1 MSDNILRLIPTVP
14 DYVPD
19 AEAQNQARKLLASHL
34 PQAREVYI
42 ELSDTVRFVDQGGNF
57 ERVRCPVCG
66 VTLETEWWQQAMDT
80 AYETEFRELGITTPC
95 CASGVS
101 LNDLIYDW
109 PAGFA
114 RFSLEALNPNVRD
127 LEDKMKRKLEELL
140 GCELRR
146 IWTHY

>member
-19 AEAQNQARKLLASHL
+19 AEAQNQARKLLTSHL
-34 PQAREVYI
+34 PQADEVYI
-42 ELSDTVRFVDQGGNF
+42 KLSDTVRFVDQGSNF
-57 ERVRCPVCG
+57 KRVRCPVCG
-66 VTLETEWWQQAMDT
+66 AALELGWWRQAFGVV
-80 AYETEFRELGITTPC
+80 YETEFRELDIITPC
-95 CASGVS
+95 CASSVS
-101 LNDLIYDW
+101 LNDLIYDS

-127 LEDKMKRKLEELL
+127 LEYEMRRKLEELL
-140 GCELRR
+140 GCQLRR